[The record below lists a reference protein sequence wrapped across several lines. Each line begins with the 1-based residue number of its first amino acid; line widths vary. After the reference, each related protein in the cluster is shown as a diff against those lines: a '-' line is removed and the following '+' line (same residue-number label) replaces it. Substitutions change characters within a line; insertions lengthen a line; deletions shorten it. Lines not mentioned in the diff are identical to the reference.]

1 MGTVLVTI
9 VVTLFIAIAIGALI
23 IMLATKIA
31 AGFGPRFG
39 QAFLAALAATILAA
53 LLSWII
59 GMVLGSGGIASLV
72 SLVLVFLLN
81 SAIINAIVKRP
92 DGLQMGFGKACL
104 VSLIQIVIEIIIGIL
119 CVFLFGAAIFGAM
132 SAMH

>member
-1 MGTVLVTI
+1 
-9 VVTLFIAIAIGALI
+9 
-23 IMLATKIA
+23 MLATKIA
-31 AGFGPRFG
+31 AGFGARFG
-39 QAFLAALAATILAA
+39 QAFLAALLATILAGV
-53 LLSWII
+53 LSWIVQ
-59 GMVLGSGGIASLV
+59 MVLGVGGIASII

-104 VSLIQIVIEIIIGIL
+104 VSLIQIVIEIIIGII

-132 SAMH
+132 SGMH

>member
-1 MGTVLVTI
+1 MGTVLVMVI
-9 VVTLFIAIAIGALI
+9 VTLFIAISIGALI

-31 AGFGPRFG
+31 AGFGARFG
-39 QAFLAALAATILAA
+39 QAFLAALLATILAGI
-53 LLSWII
+53 LSWII
-59 GMVLGSGGIASLV
+59 QMVLGVGGMASVV

-104 VSLIQIVIEIIIGIL
+104 VSLIQIVIEIIIGII

>member
-1 MGTVLVTI
+1 MVTVILTVL
-9 VVTLFIAIAIGALI
+9 VTLFIAISIGALI

-39 QAFLAALAATILAA
+39 QCFLAALAATILAA
-53 LLSWII
+53 ILSWII
-59 GMVLGSGGIASLV
+59 GMVLGSGGIASIV

-92 DGLQMGFGKACL
+92 DGNQMGFGKACL
-104 VSLIQIVIEIIIGIL
+104 VSLIQIVIEIIIGVI
-119 CVFLFGAAIFGAM
+119 CVFLFGAAIFGMM
-132 SAMH
+132 SGMH

>member
-1 MGTVLVTI
+1 MGTVLVMVI
-9 VVTLFIAIAIGALI
+9 VTLFIAISIGALI

-31 AGFGPRFG
+31 AGFGARFG
-39 QAFLAALAATILAA
+39 QAFLAALLATILAGI
-53 LLSWII
+53 LSWIVQ
-59 GMVLGSGGIASLV
+59 MVLGVGGMASVV

-104 VSLIQIVIEIIIGIL
+104 VSLIQIVIEIIIGII

>member
-1 MGTVLVTI
+1 MGTVIVTVI
-9 VVTLFIAIAIGALI
+9 VSLFIGISIGALI

-53 LLSWII
+53 LLSWIV
-59 GMVLGSGGIASLV
+59 GMVLGNGGISSLV
-72 SLVLVFLLN
+72 CLVLVFLLN

-104 VSLIQIVIEIIIGIL
+104 VSLIQIVIEIIIGVI
-119 CVFLFGAAIFGAM
+119 CVFLFG
-132 SAMH
+132 

>member
-1 MGTVLVTI
+1 MGTVIVTI
-9 VVTLFIAIAIGALI
+9 IVTLFIAISIGALI

-31 AGFGPRFG
+31 AGFGARFG
-39 QAFLAALAATILAA
+39 QAFLAALLATILAGI
-53 LLSWII
+53 LSWII
-59 GMVLGSGGIASLV
+59 QMVLGVGGMASVV